1 MDSKYSIKDLE
12 RLTGIKAH
20 TIRIWEQRH
29 ELIVPKRT
37 ETNIRYYSDDD
48 LRKLL
53 NVSFLVHRGVKI
65 SKVAKLSDAE
75 LQHMVLEM
83 SSKDNDYV
91 TESNEL
97 KMAMFEYDQE
107 AFEKTFDYCM
117 SNYGEEETFTKVLGA
132 FLEQL
137 GILWQTQTVSV
148 SHEHFVSN
156 LIKQK
161 LYSSIDRLKFET
173 KKNAKTYLLY
183 LPGNELHEIGLLH
196 LQYVLKK
203 KGERVI
209 FLGQNTPLDY
219 ILEVYNK
226 TPFDVVV
233 GVFTTNPHED
243 DVKDYL
249 ASLKTKLNGHAVSCM
264 FSGYQLNNLIES
276 GYTDKSI
283 SLYKSLSELRKELIE

>member
-12 RLTGIKAH
+12 LLSGIKAH

-37 ETNIRYYSDDD
+37 ETNIRYYNDHD
-48 LRKLL
+48 LRKIL

-65 SKVAKLSDAE
+65 SKVAKLSEAE

-83 SSKDNDYV
+83 SSKDNDY
-91 TESNEL
+91 TSESNAL

-107 AFEKTFDYCM
+107 AFEKTFDACIAK
-117 SNYGEEETFTKVLGA
+117 YGEEETFTRVLGA

-161 LYSSIDRLKFET
+161 LYSSIDRLKYET
-173 KKNAKTYLLY
+173 RKNAKTYLLY

-209 FLGQNTPLDY
+209 FLGQNTPMDY

-226 TPFDVVV
+226 TPFDFIV

-243 DVKDYL
+243 EVKDYL
-249 ASLKTKLNGHAVSCM
+249 SDLKSKLNGHRVSCM
-264 FSGYQLNNLIES
+264 FSGYQLNNLIED
-276 GYTDKSI
+276 GYSDSAI
-283 SLYKSLSELRKELIE
+283 SLYKSLSELRKELVE